1 MVLSHIVCSDKYY
14 LNGVTYSSIT
24 YTIPER
30 TISIGE
36 FGVILNTQVGI
47 SNIIENKYEN

>member
-1 MVLSHIVCSDKYY
+1 MVPQSYSIPSDKYY

-36 FGVILNTQVGI
+36 FGVILNTSWYI
-47 SNIIENKYEN
+47 KHYRE